1 MKRIV
6 NNNKEPKEKGSKM
19 DNTSEGTPEVD
30 RDVRID
36 EAHKHLAA
44 MIPLNAKRTYDE
56 MQQESLETIRQCR
69 VQTAN
74 IQAIVS
80 QALSNMV
87 ENANLAAKQTLDHR
101 DNANILA
108 DTATG
113 AVADAMIDQSPPDE
127 GVRQAKT
134 E

>member
-1 MKRIV
+1 M
-6 NNNKEPKEKGSKM
+6 
-19 DNTSEGTPEVD
+19 TSEGTPEVD

-69 VQTAN
+69 AERADLHVVIVQTLAN
-74 IQAIVS
+74 MS
-80 QALSNMV
+80 
-87 ENANLAAKQTLDHR
+87 ENANLATKQTLDHR
-101 DNANILA
+101 DNANVLA

-113 AVADAMIDQSPPDE
+113 ACADAMIDQSPPDE
-127 GVRQAKT
+127 GVRQAKKA
-134 E
+134 